1 MRMYKC
7 FKTTED
13 RKAWEK
19 QQQEKNNGFK
29 ICMRMTARQLE
40 KDLYMRKGELAEYK
54 YVTIYTFKE

>member
-7 FKTTED
+7 FKTMED

-40 KDLYMRKGELAEYK
+40 KDLYMQKGELAEFK